1 MKNLL
6 ILLAIILGCLG
17 GGIAQGRQSLSL
29 EACYAKAKAHS
40 PLSQQPALLAQAA
53 QLQVERIGI
62 ERRPQISWNALASL
76 QTETVSFPFTL
87 PIPDGNLDLPL
98 YRFQTTADL
107 QYAIYDGGMLAARQE
122 VERAKLAASQQ
133 EIAVELDKLKVQANQ
148 YVFGILLLREK
159 IGIQRQAQQ
168 TLEDK
173 LKTLSA
179 AVRHGVALE
188 GDADQLQV
196 EVLRLQSEIER
207 AEGDIRGL
215 LAGLS
220 ALIGEALTPDV
231 QFELPPLD
239 ALRQGTSLQRPELQL
254 FAYQQERILARE
266 GLIAASWRPKL
277 SAFAQA
283 GLGAPNPLNFFDE
296 SLSPFAMGGLR
307 FSWNFIDWKQ
317 ASRDRQLLSLSSQ
330 LIANQRSAFE
340 AAIGQQEG
348 RYREQAAAL
357 EGLLARD
364 EEIARLQERVL
375 RQVSAQLDQGTATA
389 AEYTA
394 QANALQLA
402 LLNRKLHELQL
413 VQAWVELWNLRGGI
427 AGGNDK

>member
-1 MKNLL
+1 MKNLI
-6 ILLAIILGCLG
+6 ILLAIMLGCLSSM
-17 GGIAQGRQSLSL
+17 AQGGQSLGL

-40 PLSQQPALLAQAA
+40 PLSQQPALLSQAA

-62 ERRPQISWNALASL
+62 ERRPQLSWNALASL

-107 QYAIYDGGMLAARQE
+107 QYAIYDGGMTAARQGA
-122 VERAKLAASQQ
+122 ERAKLAASQQ
-133 EIAVELDKLKVQANQ
+133 EIAVELDKLKAQVNQ

-173 LKTLSA
+173 VKVLEA

-188 GDADQLQV
+188 GDADQLRV
-196 EVLRLQSEIER
+196 EVLRRQSEIEQ

-220 ALIGEALTPDV
+220 ALIGEALAPDV

-239 ALRQGTSLQRPELQL
+239 ALRQGTPLLRPELQL
-254 FAYQQERILARE
+254 FAYQQESILARE
-266 GLIAASWRPKL
+266 GLIAAAWRPKV

-296 SLSPFAMGGLR
+296 SLSPFAIGGLR

-330 LIANQRSAFE
+330 LIGNQRAAFE
-340 AAIGQQEG
+340 AAISQQDG

-357 EGLLARD
+357 EALLERD
-364 EEIARLQERVL
+364 EEIARLQERIL

>member
-1 MKNLL
+1 
-6 ILLAIILGCLG
+6 
-17 GGIAQGRQSLSL
+17 
-29 EACYAKAKAHS
+29 
-40 PLSQQPALLAQAA
+40 
-53 QLQVERIGI
+53 
-62 ERRPQISWNALASL
+62 
-76 QTETVSFPFTL
+76 
-87 PIPDGNLDLPL
+87 
-98 YRFQTTADL
+98 
-107 QYAIYDGGMLAARQE
+107 
-122 VERAKLAASQQ
+122 
-133 EIAVELDKLKVQANQ
+133 
-148 YVFGILLLREK
+148 
-159 IGIQRQAQQ
+159 
-168 TLEDK
+168 
-173 LKTLSA
+173 
-179 AVRHGVALE
+179 
-188 GDADQLQV
+188 
-196 EVLRLQSEIER
+196 
-207 AEGDIRGL
+207 
-215 LAGLS
+215 
-220 ALIGEALTPDV
+220 
-231 QFELPPLD
+231 
-239 ALRQGTSLQRPELQL
+239 LRQGTSLQRPELQL

-427 AGGNDK
+427 AGGNDE